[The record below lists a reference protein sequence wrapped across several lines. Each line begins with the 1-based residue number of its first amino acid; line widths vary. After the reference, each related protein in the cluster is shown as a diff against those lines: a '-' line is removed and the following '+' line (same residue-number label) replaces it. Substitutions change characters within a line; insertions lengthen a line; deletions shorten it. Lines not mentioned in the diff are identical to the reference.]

1 MLRTIQIGTC
11 MSVQG
16 LFIRELDDGRVVIRV
31 DAKTYVGLPVER
43 PLPRAA

>member
-16 LFIRELDDGRVVIRV
+16 PVVRHYDDGRVAIRV
-31 DAKTYVGLPVER
+31 ADRVYVGHPVER
-43 PLPRAA
+43 PLHRVA

>member
-11 MSVQG
+11 MLVQG
-16 LFIRELDDGRVVIRV
+16 PVVRTYDDGRVAIRIA
-31 DAKTYVGLPVER
+31 DRTYVGVPVER

>member
-16 LFIRELDDGRVVIRV
+16 LVVRHYDDGRVAIRV
-31 DAKTYVGLPVER
+31 ADRTYVGVPLER
-43 PLPRAA
+43 PLGRGF